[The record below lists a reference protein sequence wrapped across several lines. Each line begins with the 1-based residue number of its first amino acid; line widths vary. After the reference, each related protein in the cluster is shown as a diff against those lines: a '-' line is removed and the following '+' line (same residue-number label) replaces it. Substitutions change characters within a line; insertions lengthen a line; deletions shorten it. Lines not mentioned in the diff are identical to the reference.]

1 MQNVKLEREMKS
13 GGLDKRWIFLA
24 VGALVLAFLKLP
36 LHLSYAPNQK
46 TLGVYKA
53 IEGLPSGSIVYLSAD
68 YGPSSKAELLPMH
81 RALVYHIL
89 NRDLKIIASSVW
101 DSGPPLI
108 DMVFKE
114 VCEELKKQGKEK
126 KYGIDYVNLGYKSGQ
141 DVAIAKIGTSIP
153 ETFPRDYLG
162 TSVNQIPLMNG
173 VINFS
178 QIGLLCNL
186 SVGSP
191 GARQWLQQVQTR
203 YKVRMVA
210 GVTAVMAPDLYSFYQ
225 SRQIEGFLGGLVG
238 AAEYEYLLKRP
249 GFAMSGMNVQSLT
262 HFLILGFVLLGN
274 ILFVS
279 EILRQ
284 RKAKEMKST
293 ST

>member
-1 MQNVKLEREMKS
+1 MGSK
-13 GGLDKRWIFLA
+13 GLDKRWIFLSVGLA
-24 VGALVLAFLKLP
+24 VLVFLKLP
-36 LHLSYAPNQK
+36 LHLTYSPDQK

-53 IEGLPSGSIVYLSAD
+53 IEGLPPGTIVYLSVD
-68 YGPSSKAELLPMH
+68 YGPSSKAEILPMH

-89 NRDLKIIASSVW
+89 NRDLKIIAGSVW
-101 DSGPPLI
+101 SSGPPMI
-108 DMVFKE
+108 DRVFSE
-114 VCEELKKQGKEK
+114 VCDELKKQGKEK

-162 TSVNQIPLMNG
+162 TPVKDIPLMNG
-173 VINFS
+173 VNNFE

-210 GVTAVMAPDLYSFYQ
+210 GVTAVMAPDLYSFFQ

-249 GFAMSGMNVQSLT
+249 GLAMAGMNVQSLT
-262 HFLILGFVLLGN
+262 HFLILGFVALGN
-274 ILFVS
+274 ILFVRD
-279 EILRQ
+279 ILMQ
-284 RKAKEMKST
+284 RKAKENKNT
-293 ST
+293 TL